1 MDCQCVNVFQDGFAK
16 ITSETGR
23 LMFVEPKPGE
33 QIVPRFGQDLYP
45 HEVRRRI
52 SAFAFSHSTNFASP
66 DSIFRS
72 RSANSSSCQAG
83 DSIAAGSTERLCQSA
98 SMVCSFSST
107 LISFSGRIGT
117 LIAQIISHEFPRS
130 TS

>member
-1 MDCQCVNVFQDGFAK
+1 THDQLSIVDT
-16 ITSETGR
+16 TST
-23 LMFVEPKPGE
+23 LIAVVASLPKDE
-33 QIVPRFGQDLYP
+33 LVPLFRQYLDP

-83 DSIAAGSTERLCQSA
+83 DSIAAGSTDRICQSA
-98 SMVCSFSST
+98 SMVCSLSST
-107 LISFSGRIGT
+107 LVSYSGRLVT
-117 LIAQIISHEFPRS
+117 LIAQIISHAFSRS
-130 TS
+130 N